1 MAMTLITTNSGTNQ
15 TSMSFTSGIDSTYKL
30 YIFKFVN
37 LNPATNSTNL
47 FVQANVAGQSGFNET
62 MTTTTFRHTN
72 NDAGSSEGPEYTDY
86 DRAQQEI
93 YAYLSSST
101 GNEADE
107 CLCGEMWLFNPSNT
121 TYVKHFYSTVHA
133 VQDGSNTHFTGG
145 YFNVTGAIDEI
156 DFKMEAGNFDG
167 VIKMYGVG

>member
-1 MAMTLITTNSGTNQ
+1 MAMTLITTNTSSNATN
-15 TSMSFTSGIDSTYKL
+15 SSFTSGIDSTYKL
-30 YIFKFVN
+30 YIFKFIN

-62 MTTTTFRHTN
+62 MTTSVFRVFMSEAN
-72 NDAGSSEGPEYTDY
+72 SSGLEYADY

-93 YAYLSSST
+93 YAYLSGAT

-107 CLCGEMWLFNPSNT
+107 SQCGTMWLFNPSNT

-133 VQDGSNTHFTGG
+133 VQDGSNTHYTGG